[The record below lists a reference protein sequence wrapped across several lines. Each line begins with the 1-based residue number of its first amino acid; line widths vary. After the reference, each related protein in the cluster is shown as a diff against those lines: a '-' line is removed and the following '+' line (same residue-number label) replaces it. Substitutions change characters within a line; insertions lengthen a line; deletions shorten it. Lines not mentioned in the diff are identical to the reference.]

1 MTTSDKITH
10 VVDVVFLVGI
20 IVLVVLF
27 QKANNEQEK
36 EILGLKGTIDRLEG
50 RVMNLENKSGKSPA
64 TKVGEG

>member
-10 VVDVVFLVGI
+10 AVDVVFLVGI

-27 QKANNEQEK
+27 GRENQQQEK
-36 EILGLKGTIDRLEG
+36 EILGLKGTIERLEG
-50 RVMNLENKSGKSPA
+50 RLMKLESNAGNSPA